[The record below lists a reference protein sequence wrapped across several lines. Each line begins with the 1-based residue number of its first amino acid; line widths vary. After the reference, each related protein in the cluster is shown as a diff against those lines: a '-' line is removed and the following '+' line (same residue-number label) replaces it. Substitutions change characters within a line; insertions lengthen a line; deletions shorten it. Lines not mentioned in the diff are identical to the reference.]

1 MGCNKQR
8 AVCSELETSKRPI
21 SKIDADIDEEWE
33 VCVELKIVPKA
44 SSQVQVEAKE
54 VLLSDMP
61 TIMIDDTDVQTISSP
76 LNLDILVSTH
86 PPFTLLVCNRF

>member
-21 SKIDADIDEEWE
+21 SEIDADIDEEWE
-33 VCVELKIVPKA
+33 VPKA
-44 SSQVQVEAKE
+44 SGRVQVEAKE

-86 PPFTLLVCNRF
+86 PPFTLLV